1 MTDKQKIL
9 EELEGL
15 EGKVA
20 TVQELVKR
28 AKSKLLKGEDLAPDE
43 LDMVVERIEKLDT
56 VMRERR
62 DVGH

>member
-1 MTDKQKIL
+1 MTDKQKLI

-15 EGKVA
+15 EENVS
-20 TVQELVKR
+20 TVHELVKR
-28 AKSKLLKGEDLAPDE
+28 AKTKAIKGEEITKEE
-43 LDMVVERIEKLDT
+43 LDMVVERIEKLDI